1 VLVRVLQADATVPV
15 GKAHVGLRPMERT
28 LLAALAVRRPAAVS
42 VESLVEALWP
52 DVAPVSA
59 RKTVQNNVLRV
70 RRKLGANVIETV
82 SDGYRLG
89 DQIDTDIER
98 FERSMRDR
106 ERRVGPAEW
115 DGVLELC
122 PQLPLDELRHWAP
135 AEARRAQLGELRA
148 SAVEAR
154 WEAALGVGEAAD
166 LVAGLEALVAE
177 APMREHRWTL
187 LLAAYQRA
195 GRRAEG
201 LRAFERARRTLAS
214 EIGVS
219 PGFEMVE
226 AYEALLRDVPVR
238 LGVNAVGLPSAPQL
252 TAMSDEQRATAIA
265 ALAAGD
271 APGAVTS
278 FTEAA
283 RLAREAGDARRFAE
297 AALAAS
303 GDGWRTGFDATA
315 DAVTM
320 LDTALEVVPPAP
332 TALRSRLLARSAVV
346 RSHHVSGAECEAQ
359 ALKALAIARAI
370 DDVGAVAAALH
381 ALTVVVW
388 DPYRRAE
395 QRAWLDEL
403 VGLAAAHPDEPWR
416 RWAAPIVARVLVL
429 EGDVAGAGAALDR
442 LDDEAVVCGDS
453 GAAFAASHVALLR
466 ASVAGDWSTARTAA
480 KTVSERADAAGFE
493 PAGTNLQRMGMLG
506 IIGLL
511 AGPTDVAPLPP
522 IEWPLPGMELSVR
535 AWHANCLARAGRIDR
550 AADALSRIDPAA
562 ISLVE
567 RDGYWLATL
576 SMLADAAHRSGAAPI
591 AEAVIELLRPLTDLT
606 IVDPGLIYRGAVA
619 HSAGLAAATCGR
631 HDEANELLS
640 LGLAAHQRHRSPWMT
655 ARSRHALSTQQE

>member
-42 VESLVEALWP
+42 LESLVEALWP
-52 DVAPVSA
+52 DGAPVSA

-70 RRKLGANVIETV
+70 RRKLGAQVIETIA
-82 SDGYRLG
+82 DGYRLG
-89 DQIDTDIER
+89 DRMDTDIER
-98 FERSMRDR
+98 FERSVRDR
-106 ERRVGPAEW
+106 DRRAGPAEW
-115 DGVLELC
+115 DAVLELC
-122 PQLPLDELRHWAP
+122 PPLPLDELRHWGP
-135 AEARRAQLGELRA
+135 AGARRAQLDELRA

-154 WEAALGVGEAAD
+154 WEAALRVDEASD

-177 APMREHRWTL
+177 APVREHRWTL

-201 LRAFERARRTLAS
+201 LRAFERARRTLAV

-219 PGFEMVE
+219 PGFELVE
-226 AYEALLRDVPVR
+226 AYDALLRDIPVS
-238 LGVNAVGLPSAPQL
+238 LGVDAVRLPSASQL
-252 TAMSDEQRATAIA
+252 TAMSDEQRAKAIA
-265 ALAAGD
+265 ALASGD

-283 RLAREAGDARRFAE
+283 RLAHEAGDARRFAE

-320 LDTALEVVPPAP
+320 LDIALEVVPPAP

-346 RSHHVSGAECEAQ
+346 RSHHVSGSACEAQ

-403 VGLAAAHPDEPWR
+403 VGVAEVHPDEPWR
-416 RWAAPIVARVLVL
+416 RWAAPILARVLVI
-429 EGDVAGAGAALDR
+429 EGDVAGARAALER
-442 LDDEAVVCGDS
+442 LDDEAMVCGDS
-453 GAAFAASHVALLR
+453 GAAFAASHADLLR
-466 ASVAGDWSTARTAA
+466 ASVAGDWSGARTAA
-480 KTVSERADAAGFE
+480 TTVSARADAAGFD
-493 PAGTNLQRMGMLG
+493 PAGTSLQRMGMLG
-506 IIGLL
+506 IIRLL
-511 AGPTDVAPLPP
+511 AGPTDVAPLAP

-550 AADALSRIDPAA
+550 AADALSCIDPGTV
-562 ISLVE
+562 SLVE
-567 RDGYWLATL
+567 RDGYWLPTL
-576 SMLADAAHRSGAAPI
+576 SMLADAAHLADVAPI
-591 AEAVIELLRPLTDLT
+591 AEAVIECLRPVTDLT
-606 IVDPGLIYRGAVA
+606 IVDPGLIYRGAAA
-619 HSAGLAAATCGR
+619 HSAGLAAATCG
-631 HDEANELLS
+631 HHHEAIELLS
-640 LGLAAHQRHRSPWMT
+640 LGLATHQKHGSPWMT
-655 ARSRHALSTQQE
+655 ARSRHALSTRE